1 MRIHHSL
8 VLAVLLSL
16 GTTGTVFAETVPAV
30 AAQTEPAA
38 TQTQQAVPSL
48 PVIPSDENGEVLDP
62 SLFKA
67 VKTVS
72 GETLSLGDGYAASQQ
87 DQNALYFQNGA
98 NITVTH
104 SNISKL
110 GHTTSI
116 KGSRL
121 NGQNALVLSH
131 NSTALWKAVSLTVRL
146 MERLRCLLL
155 DRKLP

>member
-16 GTTGTVFAETVPAV
+16 GTTGTVFAETVPAA
-30 AAQTEPAA
+30 AAQTGTCSNPDTAGLCLHCL
-38 TQTQQAVPSL
+38 SF
-48 PVIPSDENGEVLDP
+48 PSDENGEVLDP

-110 GHTTSI
+110 GVI
-116 KGSRL
+116 QRASRE
-121 NGQNALVLSH
+121 A
-131 NSTALWKAVSLTVRL
+131 A
-146 MERLRCLLL
+146 
-155 DRKLP
+155 

>member
-87 DQNALYFQNGA
+87 DQ
-98 NITVTH
+98 
-104 SNISKL
+104 
-110 GHTTSI
+110 
-116 KGSRL
+116 
-121 NGQNALVLSH
+121 
-131 NSTALWKAVSLTVRL
+131 KA
-146 MERLRCLLL
+146 
-155 DRKLP
+155 

>member
-131 NSTALWKAVSLTVRL
+131 NSTALLEGCVLNSQA
-146 MERLRCLLL
+146 
-155 DRKLP
+155 D